1 MKDIVSILESILF
14 VASKPLTI
22 KALARALEVSEGDI
36 EGALSSVSDKYTGVC
51 GVHCVRVEDTVQ
63 LVTNPQNAQEVEK
76 FVARDILGELTKAQ
90 LETLTVIGYRGPITR
105 PEIEEIRGV
114 NCAVILRTL
123 LIRDLIE
130 EHESHDS
137 VLPTYT
143 ISITALRQLGVTKVE
158 ELPEYGEIHQHPYF
172 NQVEKEDSSSNVS

>member
-14 VASKPLTI
+14 VASKSLTV
-22 KALARALEVSEGDI
+22 KTLARALEVSEGDI
-36 EGALSSVSDKYTGVC
+36 EGGLVHISEKYTGVC
-51 GVHCVRVEDTVQ
+51 GIQYVRVDDTVQ
-63 LVTNPQNAQEVEK
+63 LVSNPANAIEVEK

-123 LIRDLIE
+123 LIRDLVE
-130 EHESHDS
+130 EHESGDS

-143 ISITALRQLGVTKVE
+143 VSLTALRQLGVSKVE
-158 ELPEYGEIHQHPYF
+158 ELPDYAEIHNHVYF
-172 NQVEKEDSSSNVS
+172 SGPTEGVDSEKN

>member
-1 MKDIVSILESILF
+1 MKDSISTIESILF
-14 VASKPLTI
+14 VASKPLTVASI
-22 KALARALEVSEGDI
+22 AKALDVSEGEI
-36 EGALSSVSDKYTGVC
+36 ENALERISERYTGNC
-51 GVHCVRVEDTVQ
+51 GIHFIRVENTVE
-63 LVTNPQNAQEVEK
+63 LVTNPDNAAMVEK
-76 FVARDILGELTKAQ
+76 FVARDILGELTRAQ

-130 EHESHDS
+130 EHESEVS

-143 ISITALRQLGVTKVE
+143 ISLTAMRHLGVSRVE
-158 ELPEYGEIHQHPYF
+158 DLPDYDQIKNHPYF
-172 NQVEKEDSSSNVS
+172 IRGTENGELGK

>member
-14 VASKPLTI
+14 VASKPLTV

-36 EGALSSVSDKYTGVC
+36 EGGLVRISEKYTGVC
-51 GVHCVRVEDTVQ
+51 GIHYLRVDDTLQ
-63 LVTNPQNAQEVEK
+63 LVTNPENTVEVEK

-123 LIRDLIE
+123 LIRDLVE
-130 EHESHDS
+130 EHESSDS

-143 ISITALRQLGVTKVE
+143 VSITALRQLGVDKVE
-158 ELPEYGEIHQHPYF
+158 ELPDYVEIHNHAYF
-172 NQVEKEDSSSNVS
+172 SRPGESSHSEIK